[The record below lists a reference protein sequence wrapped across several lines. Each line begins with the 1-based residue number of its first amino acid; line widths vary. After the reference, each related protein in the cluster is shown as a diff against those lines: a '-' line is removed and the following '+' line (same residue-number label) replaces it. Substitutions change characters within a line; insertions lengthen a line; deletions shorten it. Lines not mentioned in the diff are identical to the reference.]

1 MWIFHSHSMF
11 KSSEMTQQST
21 IIAVIVFMWH
31 DMLDLYTHVKQCA
44 NWFLFAHASTTI
56 IYKFNGFTSSKWCD
70 GGVNSHIF
78 PECDLDTSICTI
90 IRIGGWFS
98 HAIDLAKH
106 LLLMRDVHQF
116 FCFLFMLAYCLRMH
130 CRPHH
135 TYSCWFFFYRYY
147 INSA

>member
-56 IYKFNGFTSSKWCD
+56 IHKFNGFTSSKRCD
-70 GGVNSHIF
+70 GGVTRFIYFSRVWSRYKYKHHS
-78 PECDLDTSICTI
+78 L
-90 IRIGGWFS
+90 IRIGWWFS

-106 LLLMRDVHQF
+106 LLLMRDVHYF
-116 FCFLFMLAYCLRMH
+116 FVSSSCLLTVCACIAVHIIHIRCWLFFL
-130 CRPHH
+130 
-135 TYSCWFFFYRYY
+135 
-147 INSA
+147 

>member
-56 IYKFNGFTSSKWCD
+56 IHKFNGFTSSKRCD
-70 GGVNSHIF
+70 GGVTRFIYFSRVWSRYKYMHHHSYWRVIF
-78 PECDLDTSICTI
+78 SCHRFGQTLVINARCTP
-90 IRIGGWFS
+90 
-98 HAIDLAKH
+98 
-106 LLLMRDVHQF
+106 V
-116 FCFLFMLAYCLRMH
+116 FLFPLHACLLFAH
-130 CRPHH
+130 ALPS
-135 TYSCWFFFYRYY
+135 TSY
-147 INSA
+147 I